1 MSRPAWSARE
11 ALAASAVAAVLL
23 GGLVLMSLVVGRDA
37 RTPSPASAAAPAV
50 GCRRMVIG
58 ASGRLAGQRRAAEE
72 LRGGDD
78 PLSSSKRRVPNGPD
92 PIHNRYLLFL
102 ACKLTWNALS
112 LSLSK
117 TFCSFLSH

>member
-50 GCRRMVIG
+50 GGRRMVIG
-58 ASGRLAGQRRAAEE
+58 ATEE
-72 LRGGDD
+72 LKGGDD

-92 PIHNRYLLFL
+92 PIHNR
-102 ACKLTWNALS
+102 
-112 LSLSK
+112 
-117 TFCSFLSH
+117 